1 MNQHVIKSRKTAVYG
16 LLLLLAFGLTAM
28 NVSAQQVYTLDKCI
42 EMALQNNVRTKNAEN
57 DLNAAK
63 LQKKS
68 AFTHYFP
75 SVSATGGGFISDK
88 GLLEMNTESGK
99 LSLVDDGLMGGVT
112 ERSEAHR

>member
-75 SVSATGGGFISDK
+75 SVSATGGGFISDW
-88 GLLEMNTESGK
+88 
-99 LSLVDDGLMGGVT
+99 
-112 ERSEAHR
+112 